1 MTHPRIPKRLG
12 ALLATAATCVA
23 LAACVAMPT
32 ASPGAN
38 PNNSQTLSDL
48 VSSGVSM
55 QAERGSGELEINR
68 MKPAGTKPAKIDK
81 DSWTV
86 FVYLCGSNLES
97 QGAAATKD
105 LSEMVGAAGSDK
117 VSFVVETG
125 GARSWRNRT
134 VSPRRLGRYLIQDGS
149 IMDVGSVS
157 AANMG
162 DAKTL
167 SDFLTWGIKN
177 YPADHMALI
186 LWDHGGGSI
195 SGVCFDERNNN
206 NSLTLREL
214 DEALATSFKGMWDK
228 FEFVG
233 FDACLMSTLETAN
246 VLATYSKYMIASQ
259 ESEPASGWEYSSIVE
274 YLAKNPSSTGAEFGR
289 NLCDSYIASVDRN
302 SKGFATL
309 SVVDLSKIDQLIQD
323 FYRFSQEMYASGQNQ
338 STLAAMSRGIH
349 KADNYGCN
357 NRREGFTNMVDL
369 GGIVDAC
376 AQVTPSAADV
386 KKSLHDAVTYQVR
399 GTYHAGATGL
409 STYYPLRINGKTE
422 LSIFQQV
429 AVNPS
434 YLQYVDRL
442 ATGATYNGGSQ
453 YQQYSGDTFFEDN
466 IWNWLLGNT
475 QELQQETTDH
485 WDYVDDHTDSSSQIT
500 FAEEP
505 QVDDE
510 GTFWFQLDQNGI
522 DNASVVSGLVY
533 ELSADGADLISLGE
547 TYDIYGDWKT
557 GMFSD
562 GFNGYWLSLPDGQN
576 LNLSV
581 VSATD
586 DYIIYT
592 SPITLNGQ
600 ECFLRMRQNMK
611 DDNVVVEGAWN
622 GVDASGAVDR
632 NLTKIKR
639 GDVIVPLYKAFSA
652 DPSVTASSYE
662 GEPCTVTDSELK
674 IAYDY
679 LPDGSYL
686 YGFCIEDTFGDYF
699 LTPNAQFEID
709 VDGTIYFQ

>member
-1 MTHPRIPKRLG
+1 MITPRMSKRLSIILAAV
-12 ALLATAATCVA
+12 ALSIG
-23 LAACVAMPT
+23 LAACVVTPPST
-32 ASPGAN
+32 PSGG
-38 PNNSQTLSDL
+38 SGGQSLSEL

-68 MKPAGTKPAKIDK
+68 MKPGGTKPAKLDK

-105 LSEMVGAAGSDK
+105 LSEMVGAAGSDN

-125 GARSWRNRT
+125 GARSWRNNT
-134 VSPRRLGRYLIQDGS
+134 VSPRRLGRYLIRNGS

-162 DAKTL
+162 DTKTL
-167 SDFLTWGIKN
+167 SDFLTWGVKN
-177 YPADHMALI
+177 FPADHMALI

-195 SGVCFDERNNN
+195 AGVCFDERNNN

-214 DEALATSFKGMWDK
+214 DEALATTYKGMWEK
-228 FEFVG
+228 FDFVG

-246 VLATYSKYMIASQ
+246 VLATYADYMIASQ
-259 ESEPASGWEYSSIVE
+259 ESEPATGWEYSSIVE
-274 YLAKNPSSTGAEFGR
+274 YLAKNPACSGEDFGR
-289 NLCDSYIASVDRN
+289 NLCDSYIASVDRS

-309 SVVDLSKIDQLIQD
+309 SVVDLAEIDQLMQD
-323 FYRFSQEMYASGQNQ
+323 FYLFSQEMFASGENQ
-338 STLAAMSRGIH
+338 GTLAAMTRGIQ

-376 AQVTPSAADV
+376 AEVTPSATEV
-386 KKSLHDAVTYQVR
+386 KKSLRDAVPYQVR

-409 STYYPLRINGKTE
+409 STYYPLRLNGSQE

-434 YLQYVDRL
+434 YLSYVDRL
-442 ATGATYNGGSQ
+442 AHGATYNGGTQ
-453 YQQYSGDTFFEDN
+453 YQQYSGDTFYENN

-475 QELQQETTDH
+475 QELQQETEDH
-485 WDYVDDHTDSSSQIT
+485 WNYVDDHTEASTQIT
-500 FAEEP
+500 FASEP

-510 GTFWFQLDQNGI
+510 GTFWFKFDQNGI
-522 DNASVVSGLVY
+522 DKAAVVSGIVY
-533 ELSADGADLISLGE
+533 ELSEDEKDIIALGE
-547 TYDIYGDWKT
+547 TYDVYGDWDT
-557 GMFSD
+557 GQFAD
-562 GFNGYWLSLPDGQN
+562 GFNGYWLSLPDGQS

-592 SPITLNGQ
+592 SPITLNGK
-600 ECFLRMRQNMK
+600 ECYLRLRQNMK
-611 DDNVVVEGAWN
+611 DDAVRVEGAWD
-622 GVDASGAVDR
+622 GVDANGAVAR
-632 NLTKIKR
+632 NLTAIKR
-639 GDVIVPLYKAFSA
+639 GDVIVPLYKAFST
-652 DPSVTASSYE
+652 DGNVTPSSYE
-662 GEPCTVTDSELK
+662 GEPYTVSDKNLTV
-674 IAYDY
+674 AYDY

-686 YGFCIEDTFGDYF
+686 YGFCIEDVFGDYF
-699 LTPNAQFEID
+699 FTENAQFEID
-709 VDGTIYFQ
+709 EDGTVYFK